1 MSSRD
6 KILAKIAQNQPEFS
20 ALPDLKGL
28 GNVYESPAQQFK
40 TILEG
45 IGGKVIEFS
54 DWSEIKAFVHEH
66 FDSNARITSTLPE
79 LADIAELDWV
89 NNDPHTLENVD
100 FTIIRG
106 HLGVAENSA
115 IWITESLLKQRVSAF
130 IPQYLAIVLEAN
142 SLVSSMHE
150 AYAQIGMEEYGFA
163 TFLAGPSKTADI
175 EQSLV
180 LGAHGA
186 RGLTVFLKV

>member
-6 KILAKIAQNQPEFS
+6 RILAKIAQNQPEFS
-20 ALPDLKGL
+20 ALPGLEGL
-28 GNVYESPAQQFK
+28 GNVYESPVQQFK

-54 DWSEIKAFVHEH
+54 DWSEIKSFVKEH
-66 FDSNARITSTLPE
+66 FDSKARITSTLPE

-89 NNDPHTLENVD
+89 DNDPHTLENVD

-163 TFLAGPSKTADI
+163 TFLA
-175 EQSLV
+175 SLPKLPILNNHWYWV
-180 LGAHGA
+180 
-186 RGLTVFLKV
+186 RMGLVV

>member
-89 NNDPHTLENVD
+89 DNDPHTLENVD

-150 AYAQIGMEEYGFA
+150 AYTQIGMEEYGFA

>member
-6 KILAKIAQNQPEFS
+6 RILAKIAQNQPEFS
-20 ALPDLKGL
+20 ALPGLEGL

-54 DWSEIKAFVHEH
+54 DWSEIKSFVHEH

-89 NNDPHTLENVD
+89 DNDPHTLENVD

-142 SLVSSMHE
+142 SIVSSMHE

>member
-1 MSSRD
+1 
-6 KILAKIAQNQPEFS
+6 
-20 ALPDLKGL
+20 
-28 GNVYESPAQQFK
+28 
-40 TILEG
+40 
-45 IGGKVIEFS
+45 
-54 DWSEIKAFVHEH
+54 
-66 FDSNARITSTLPE
+66 

-89 NNDPHTLENVD
+89 DNDPHTLENVD

-163 TFLAGPSKTADI
+163 TFLAGLPKLPI
-175 EQSLV
+175 LNNHWYWVRMGLV
-180 LGAHGA
+180 
-186 RGLTVFLKV
+186 V

>member
-1 MSSRD
+1 
-6 KILAKIAQNQPEFS
+6 
-20 ALPDLKGL
+20 L
-28 GNVYESPAQQFK
+28 GNVYESPVQQFK

-54 DWSEIKAFVHEH
+54 DWSEIKSFVKEH
-66 FDSNARITSTLPE
+66 FDSKARITSTLPE

-89 NNDPHTLENVD
+89 DNDPHTLENVD

-163 TFLAGPSKTADI
+163 TFLAGLPKLPI
-175 EQSLV
+175 LNNHWYWVRMGLV
-180 LGAHGA
+180 
-186 RGLTVFLKV
+186 V